1 MPETI
6 RPFHASDLPALYR
19 ICLLTGDASA
29 DATNLYRD
37 PDLLGHMYA
46 GPYPVADPGLSF
58 VVVDEQGVCGYIV
71 ATADTYRF
79 ERWLA
84 QSWFPVL
91 REEFPLVDDPRDG
104 TQDHGLIRQFHEF
117 APVDKPL
124 FRTHP
129 AHMHIDLLP
138 RAQRKG
144 LGRRLIETLSDA
156 LRERGVPGLHLGVDS
171 RNTGGIAFYDRM
183 GFTSAGPDGG
193 ASLLTLDLL

>member
-1 MPETI
+1 MTETI

-29 DATNLYRD
+29 DATDQYRD
-37 PDLLGHMYA
+37 PDLLGHVYA

-58 VVVDEQGVCGYIV
+58 VVVDELGVCGYII

-79 ERWLA
+79 QRWLES
-84 QSWFPVL
+84 SWFPVL
-91 REEFPLVDDPRDG
+91 RAQNPLVEDPGDG
-104 TQDHGLIRQFHEF
+104 TKDHVLIRTIHEST
-117 APVDKPL
+117 PQDLPL
-124 FRTHP
+124 YTKYP

-138 RAQRKG
+138 RAQRRG

-156 LRERGVPGLHLGVDS
+156 LRERGIHGLHLGVDQ
-171 RNTGGIAFYDRM
+171 RNTGGIAFYDRI

-193 ASLLTLDLL
+193 ATMLTLDL